1 MYTELLWGCALT
13 GQTSE
18 VISTLLAQELVQ
30 SSFKLY
36 PARLPDIRDEGRDAF
51 QMAVLEKTFSDIPM
65 FINAKINKRLIE
77 VIEYHYVVNTD
88 IIVSFP

>member
-1 MYTELLWGCALT
+1 MGLCRYC
-13 GQTSE
+13 QTSE

-36 PARLPDIRDEGRDAF
+36 PARRPYIRDEGRDAF
-51 QMAVLEKTFSDIPM
+51 QMAVFEKTFSDIPR

-77 VIEYHYVVNTD
+77 VIVYHYVVNTD